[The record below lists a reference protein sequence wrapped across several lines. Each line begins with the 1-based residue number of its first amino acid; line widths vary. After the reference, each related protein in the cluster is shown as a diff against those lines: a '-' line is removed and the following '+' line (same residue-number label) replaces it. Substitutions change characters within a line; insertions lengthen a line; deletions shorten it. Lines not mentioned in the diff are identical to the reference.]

1 MNLDV
6 AKQTRFGKLIR
17 FLRFYPERILTGCV
31 LALTLISA
39 MSMGLSSD
47 GFAILDTDFISGNSE
62 SCSFSSTVTSAHTTN
77 LSPGGSA
84 ENIGS
89 TKITTICP
97 NSVDHQVYAVG
108 YTNDT
113 TGNTDLISSDNNT
126 IPTGTGTGNV
136 SNWSMKIAK
145 DTTSYSPANLTIDTG
160 YDAYHAVPATTARI
174 ASYTGGTDSTTG
186 SAVLATYKAKV
197 SDSQSSGAYTGKVK
211 FTLTA
216 TMLYSVTIATT
227 AGIAKVSLNGVE
239 CTTTAGCTVANLT
252 SGQSYALVATPASGS
267 SFVRWNPGQNGT
279 LASATSASTTYTVGD
294 GSSLIT
300 PIAELGTS
308 TLQIQYGTGI
318 ASMTVNGNA
327 VTNNGTVNLSYGTP
341 LNISAT
347 LNPGYSLSDYTFTPL
362 SVTSSRIA
370 ANASFTGTY
379 IQNLSASSCATTA
392 STVYDSRDMHA
403 YTIQR
408 LADGKCWM
416 MENLDLGRTTLT
428 TNLTSANTNIA
439 TTVTAATFN
448 SWKKTSGTAT
458 YDTGEFINVSGTD
471 STSGTPYGT
480 LYNYYAASAGTISGS
495 SNGSNATYD
504 ICPAGW
510 RLPTGGSSGEFQ
522 ALYAK
527 YNSNAL
533 MRASIANGGAAFALA
548 GLFGNST
555 PPANQG
561 SYGYYW
567 SSTRYEHN
575 NTYMY
580 GLSFDTSNV
589 YPVNGGSR
597 SYGGAIRCVLDEPPT
612 ILDLTYMQ
620 DFNGLSADDKASVL
634 ASMEDSTTYTLIDNR
649 DNKSYA
655 IAKMK
660 DGNIWMAENLDLG
673 RTTLTTDLTSANT
686 NIATTVTAATF
697 NGWQKTSGSLTYNAG
712 EFINVSGTDAT
723 SGTAYGTLY
732 NYYAASAGTISGS
745 SNSSDASYDICPAGW
760 RLPTGGSS
768 GEFQALYTKYNSN
781 ALMRASIENN
791 GAAFALA
798 GRFLNSTPA
807 SQGSIG
813 NYWSSTRGNDANM
826 YGLFLYTSSASP
838 ANHDGRYCGYSIRCL
853 LGS

>member
-6 AKQTRFGKLIR
+6 AKQTRFGKLIL

-31 LALTLISA
+31 LVLTLISA

-47 GFAILDTDFISGNSE
+47 GFAILGTDLISGNSE

-300 PIAELGTS
+300 PIAELSTS
-308 TLQIQYGTGI
+308 TLQIQYGTGV

-379 IQNLSASSCATTA
+379 MQNLDASGCTTTA
-392 STVYDSRDMHA
+392 RTVFDSRDNHA
-403 YTIQR
+403 YIIQR
-408 LADGKCWM
+408 LADGNCWM

-428 TNLTSANTNIA
+428 TDLTSANTNLS
-439 TTVTAATFN
+439 TTVTASTFN
-448 SWKKTSGTAT
+448 GWKKTSGSQTYTA
-458 YDTGEFINVSGTD
+458 GEFINVSGTD
-471 STSGTPYGT
+471 ATSGTAYGT
-480 LYNYYAASAGTISGS
+480 LYNYCAASAGTICTS
-495 SNGSNATYD
+495 SNSSDASYD

-522 ALYAK
+522 TLYTQ

-533 MRASIANGGAAFALA
+533 MRAPIASAGAAFALA
-548 GLFGNST
+548 GYFYHST
-555 PPANQG
+555 PANQG
-561 SYGYYW
+561 SYGFYW
-567 SSTRYEHN
+567 SSARSN
-575 NTYMY
+575 DANMY
-580 GLSFDTSNV
+580 GLFLGSSVNPASSNER
-589 YPVNGGSR
+589 YYGR
-597 SYGGAIRCVLDEPPT
+597 SIRCLLNEPPT
-612 ILDLTYMQ
+612 ISDLTYMQ

-660 DGNIWMAENLDLG
+660 DGRIWMAENLDLG

-697 NGWQKTSGSLTYNAG
+697 NGWKKTSGSLTYNAG

-768 GEFQALYTKYNSN
+768 GEFQALYAEYNSS
-781 ALMRASIENN
+781 ALMRAPIENN

>member
-6 AKQTRFGKLIR
+6 AKQTRFGKLIL

-47 GFAILDTDFISGNSE
+47 GFAILGTDLISGNSE

-136 SNWSMKIAK
+136 SNWSMKITK

-308 TLQIQYGTGI
+308 TLQIQYGTGV

-362 SVTSSRIA
+362 SVTSSMIA

-379 IQNLSASSCATTA
+379 MQNLDASGCTTTA
-392 STVYDSRDMHA
+392 RTVFDSRDNHV
-403 YTIQR
+403 YIIQR
-408 LADGKCWM
+408 LADGNCWM
-416 MENLDLGRTTLT
+416 MENLDLGRSALT
-428 TNLTSANTNIA
+428 TDLTSSNTNLS
-439 TTVTAATFN
+439 TTVTASAFN
-448 SWKKTSGTAT
+448 SWKKTSSSQT
-458 YDTGEFINVSGTD
+458 YDAGEYISVSGTD
-471 STSGTPYGT
+471 ATSGSAYGI

-495 SNGSNATYD
+495 SNSSNAQYD

-522 ALYAK
+522 ALYAE

-533 MRASIANGGAAFALA
+533 MRASIENSGAAFALA
-548 GLFGNST
+548 GYFSNAA
-555 PPANQG
+555 PASQG
-561 SYGYYW
+561 SYGIYW
-567 SSTRYEHN
+567 SSTRYSDLN
-575 NTYMY
+575 MY
-580 GLSFDTSNV
+580 GLRLLDTSSV
-589 YPVNGGSR
+589 YPASISSR
-597 SYGGAIRCVLDEPPT
+597 LSGYAIRCVLKEPMT
-612 ILDLTYMQ
+612 ISKLTYMQ
-620 DFNGLSADDKASVL
+620 DFNNLSAEDKTTVL

-697 NGWQKTSGSLTYNAG
+697 NGWKKTSGSLTYNAG

>member
-1 MNLDV
+1 MALHVRRTKYDRV
-6 AKQTRFGKLIR
+6 IA
-17 FLRFYPERILTGCV
+17 FLRYYPERIFLG
-31 LALTLISA
+31 
-39 MSMGLSSD
+39 
-47 GFAILDTDFISGNSE
+47 AILLIMAFITAGLYFPSDSFAVLDTELLSAESE

-89 TKITTICP
+89 TKITTKCP
-97 NSVDHQVYAVG
+97 NSTDHQIYAVG

-113 TGNTDLISSDNNT
+113 NGNTNLVNSSANST
-126 IPTGTGTGNV
+126 IPTGTANGNV

-197 SDSQSSGAYTGKVK
+197 SDSQASGAYTGKVK

-279 LASATSASTTYTVGD
+279 IASATSASTTYTVGD

-308 TLQIQYGTGI
+308 TLQIQYGTGV

-379 IQNLSASSCATTA
+379 MQNLDASGCTTTA
-392 STVYDSRDMHA
+392 RTVFDSRDNHA
-403 YTIQR
+403 YIIQR
-408 LADGKCWM
+408 LADGNCWRM
-416 MENLDLGRTTLT
+416 
-428 TNLTSANTNIA
+428 
-439 TTVTAATFN
+439 
-448 SWKKTSGTAT
+448 
-458 YDTGEFINVSGTD
+458 
-471 STSGTPYGT
+471 
-480 LYNYYAASAGTISGS
+480 
-495 SNGSNATYD
+495 
-504 ICPAGW
+504 
-510 RLPTGGSSGEFQ
+510 
-522 ALYAK
+522 
-527 YNSNAL
+527 
-533 MRASIANGGAAFALA
+533 
-548 GLFGNST
+548 
-555 PPANQG
+555 
-561 SYGYYW
+561 
-567 SSTRYEHN
+567 
-575 NTYMY
+575 
-580 GLSFDTSNV
+580 
-589 YPVNGGSR
+589 
-597 SYGGAIRCVLDEPPT
+597 
-612 ILDLTYMQ
+612 
-620 DFNGLSADDKASVL
+620 
-634 ASMEDSTTYTLIDNR
+634 
-649 DNKSYA
+649 
-655 IAKMK
+655 
-660 DGNIWMAENLDLG
+660 ENLDLG

-686 NIATTVTAATF
+686 NLSTTVTASTF
-697 NGWQKTSGSLTYNAG
+697 NGWKKTSGSQTYTAG
-712 EFINVSGTDAT
+712 EFINVTGTDST
-723 SGTAYGTLY
+723 SGTPYGTLY
-732 NYYAASAGTISGS
+732 NFYAASAGTISGS
-745 SNSSDASYDICPAGW
+745 SNSSNASYDICPAGW

-768 GEFQALYTKYNSN
+768 GEFQALYAEYNSN
-781 ALMRASIENN
+781 ALMRASIENS

-798 GRFLNSTPA
+798 GYFSNAAPA
-807 SQGSIG
+807 SQGSYGI
-813 NYWSSTRGNDANM
+813 YWSSTRYSDSNMDNLRLSTSDVYPASISSRLSGYAIRCVLKTKTISDLTYMQDFKDLSATDRATVLASMADSTTYNLIDNRDNKTYAVAKMKDGKVWMAENLDLGRTTLTTNLTSSNTNLSTTVTASTFNSWKKTSGSGTYDAGEYISVSGTDATSGTAYGTFYNYYAASAGTISGTSNSNNASYDICPAGWRLPTGGSSGEFQALYAEYNSNALMRASIENSGAAFALAGYFYNAAPAGQGSDGLYWSSTRYNDTNM
-826 YGLFLYTSSASP
+826 YGLRLGTSNVTPASSSR
-838 ANHDGRYCGYSIRCL
+838 RYNGYAIRCVL
-853 LGS
+853 K